1 MLANSGLWSNESR
14 MIEGRPSTIAPILR
28 TDAEWVADISANGE
42 RCDLAVTDLR
52 HILLAG
58 LARAFRQCSRPIVE
72 DSAQE
77 ALILITKRIQSYR
90 GDSRFTTWALSIATH
105 VTLSEMRRSRWGDV
119 SLDQMVE
126 AGQIPASATGAQ
138 VDHAHAQLM
147 GVVQSA
153 IENSLTEKQ
162 RQAIRAE
169 LSGAPTD
176 EIAKRLGT
184 SRNALYKVVYDAR
197 VRLKQAILGSGW
209 TEAHVLEV
217 LGGGQKHG

>member
-1 MLANSGLWSNESR
+1 
-14 MIEGRPSTIAPILR
+14 MIEDRSSTITPILR
-28 TDAEWVADISANGE
+28 TDAEWVADISATGE
-42 RCDLAVTDLR
+42 QSELAVTDLR
-52 HILLAG
+52 QILLAG
-58 LARAFRQCSRPIVE
+58 LARAFRQCSPPVVE
-72 DSAQE
+72 DSVQE

-105 VTLSEMRRSRWGDV
+105 VTLSEMRRSRWSDV

-153 IENSLTEKQ
+153 IENNLTEKQ

-217 LGGGQKHG
+217 LGGGR